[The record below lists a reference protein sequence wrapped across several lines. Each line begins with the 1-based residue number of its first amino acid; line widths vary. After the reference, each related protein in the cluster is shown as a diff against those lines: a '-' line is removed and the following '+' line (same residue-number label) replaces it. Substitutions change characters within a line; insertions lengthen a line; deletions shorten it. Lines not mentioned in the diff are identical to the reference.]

1 MELEYLSHLKS
12 HPEAPPGR
20 SLALSLPAVPPPTWK
35 CHRFCFQSC
44 SVLKR
49 AVEEPGII
57 CKPRKL
63 PSVLPSLSAL
73 QVSFMSSFL
82 PKDFRQPL
90 LESRWLR
97 FPRGGSVFLPLVFLK
112 QLCPAHAVW
121 PGPHLAA
128 RHECGVPTPHRGSC
142 LGRDLQTLESL
153 FPLSSYRFFLFSQI
167 FCLQFSAVSFGRVW
181 VWISLSLFCLE
192 FAQLLESVG
201 FFFFFFC

>member
-49 AVEEPGII
+49 AVEDLGII

-82 PKDFRQPL
+82 LKDFRRPL
-90 LESRWLR
+90 VESRWLR
-97 FPRGGSVFLPLVFLK
+97 FPRGGSIFLPLVFLK
-112 QLCPAHAVW
+112 QLCPVRAARPAALTSQHAMSAAFLL
-121 PGPHLAA
+121 LAA
-128 RHECGVPTPHRGSC
+128 VPAWGEICRRSNHC
-142 LGRDLQTLESL
+142 SL
-153 FPLSSYRFFLFSQI
+153 
-167 FCLQFSAVSFGRVW
+167 
-181 VWISLSLFCLE
+181 
-192 FAQLLESVG
+192 
-201 FFFFFFC
+201 